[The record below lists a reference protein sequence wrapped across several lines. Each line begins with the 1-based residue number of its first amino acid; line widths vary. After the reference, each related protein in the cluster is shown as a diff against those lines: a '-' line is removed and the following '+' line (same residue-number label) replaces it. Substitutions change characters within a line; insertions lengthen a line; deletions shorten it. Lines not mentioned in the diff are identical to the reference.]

1 MVINW
6 LVAELQPILE
16 AAIGDFAR
24 QKGRLHLSRAHL
36 LFTDCNSIC
45 RSIAAVEDNWIE
57 YSFSPAMSEK
67 AFRRHGG
74 PTYTSIEPNLMHIY
88 LLGYRG
94 CGKSTV
100 ASLLAQLLDRPSI
113 DTDDWIES
121 ATSQTIRDIFAS
133 VGEPGFR
140 DLEQRAIAQV
150 AGLQEPSVVALG
162 GGAVLRA
169 ANRQVI
175 IDTGHRVWL
184 KATPER
190 LYERIQRDSATCDR
204 RPSLTDQSGFEE
216 VVKLLAERNP
226 IYESLAEFT
235 VDTDERTPD
244 QVVDRIATWIESM
257 KSAQP

>member
-1 MVINW
+1 
-6 LVAELQPILE
+6 
-16 AAIGDFAR
+16 
-24 QKGRLHLSRAHL
+24 
-36 LFTDCNSIC
+36 
-45 RSIAAVEDNWIE
+45 
-57 YSFSPAMSEK
+57 
-67 AFRRHGG
+67 
-74 PTYTSIEPNLMHIY
+74 MHIY

-121 ATSQTIRDIFAS
+121 ATNQTIRDIFAS

-150 AGLQEPSVVALG
+150 AGLHEPSVVALG

-175 IDTGHRVWL
+175 IDTGRRVWL

-190 LYERIQRDSATCDR
+190 LYERIQRDSTTCDR

-216 VVKLLAERNP
+216 VVRLLAERNP

-257 KSAQP
+257 KSAQS